1 MGDGISLATVGLS
14 ASVSVVTGYLGT
26 LFNANRMRKRN
37 CRTYGLSLL
46 AEIKSLQRS
55 FRRYYLAFAG
65 HDTAVSVTCIPR
77 LHFGTADT
85 TVFNNGS
92 NNLGVF
98 STRTAVEIVE
108 FYSLVRVLASQAD
121 SLREMKATS
130 DDPDALHEALLRHLH
145 QVGTA
150 RHHAHATVAALRRE
164 IPMSFSEM
172 LRYFRGRT
180 RVSMLRMRRRLPQ
193 AVARPFRRPALNAV
207 RPALLGQKRPNL

>member
-26 LFNANRMRKRN
+26 LFNSNRMRKRN
-37 CRTYGLSLL
+37 RRTYGLSLL
-46 AEIKSLQRS
+46 AEIKSLQRL
-55 FRRYYLAFAG
+55 FRRYYLAFAAQ
-65 HDTAVSVTCIPR
+65 DTATSVICIPW
-77 LHFGTADT
+77 LHVGTADT

-92 NNLGVF
+92 SNLGVF

-130 DDPDALHEALLRHLH
+130 DDHDALHQALLRHLH

-150 RHHAHATVAALRRE
+150 RYHGHATVAALRRE
-164 IPMSFSEM
+164 IPMSFSEI
-172 LRYFRGRT
+172 LRYLRR
-180 RVSMLRMRRRLPQ
+180 RARISMLSMRRRVQKSVSRLFCRL
-193 AVARPFRRPALNAV
+193 ASNAV